1 MEEPTRAAVDAF
13 TAPTVLQDWVW
24 CSRMLR
30 TPAKLRG
37 WFVVVMLFMGVTT
50 AQNLNDADESAYQ
63 PANFAKIM
71 GGAAR
76 SQNDEA
82 ELGPPDLWF
91 TTNANYT
98 GRKRA
103 PSGRYRP
110 IVGAWVSSRGL
121 DPSLT
126 DMMFGGELPELEFEQ
141 GGKKYWVLAGL
152 PGGLGFDVYPPG
164 QKLTIYLQ
172 RVGFASGTP
181 VAVLTM
187 AKLPSGVTST
197 TVSKGGP
204 RMRNTRM
211 GEGARRQEGVYR
223 NGSASFTYAG
233 REYTLA
239 LDVAGKHSIAPG
251 MYRYENGVRTALLEY
266 GGSDA
271 QYLLLRVPVEEGG
284 ATGEVVPYLVLN
296 GRIVPPIDVSVCSVN
311 VEQVAKAGTRGN
323 VECGEGARSALTKL
337 RFTAE

>member
-1 MEEPTRAAVDAF
+1 VT
-13 TAPTVLQDWVW
+13 
-24 CSRMLR
+24 
-30 TPAKLRG
+30 
-37 WFVVVMLFMGVTT
+37 LFMGVTT
-50 AQNLNDADESAYQ
+50 AQGPSDADESAYT
-63 PANFAKIM
+63 PATLSKIL

-82 ELGPPDLWF
+82 ELAPPDQWF
-91 TTNANYT
+91 TTNATFT

-110 IVGAWVSSRGL
+110 IIGAWISSRGI
-121 DPSLT
+121 DASLT
-126 DMMFGGELPELEFEQ
+126 EMMFGGELPELEFEQ
-141 GGKKYWVLAGL
+141 GGKKHWVLAGL

-187 AKLPSGVTST
+187 AKLPTGVTST
-197 TVSKGGP
+197 TVSKGGS

-211 GEGARRQEGVYR
+211 GEGARRQEGVYKS
-223 NGSASFTYAG
+223 GAATFTYAG

-239 LDVAGKHSIAPG
+239 LDLAGRHSIAPG
-251 MYRYENGVRTALLEY
+251 LYRYENGVRTALLEY

-271 QYLLLRVPVEEGG
+271 QYLLLRVPVEDSG
-284 ATGEVVPYLVLN
+284 AAGEVVPYLVLN
-296 GRIVPPIDVSVCSVN
+296 GRIVPPIDVTACAVN

-323 VECGEGARSALTKL
+323 VDCSGAGRSVLTKL
-337 RFTAE
+337 RFSAD

>member
-1 MEEPTRAAVDAF
+1 MRRKSAESSDAAKSLAVRCMDS
-13 TAPTVLQDWVW
+13 LW

-30 TPAKLRG
+30 TPASLRG
-37 WFVVVMLFMGVTT
+37 WFVVVTLFMGVTT
-50 AQNLNDADESAYQ
+50 AEGPSDSDEAAYT
-63 PANFAKIM
+63 PSTMAKIM

-76 SQNDEA
+76 AHNDEA
-82 ELGPPDLWF
+82 ELAPPDQWF
-91 TTNANYT
+91 TTTANYT
-98 GRKRA
+98 GHKRT

-110 IVGAWVSSRGL
+110 IIGAWASSRGA
-121 DPSLT
+121 DASLT

-141 GGKKYWVLAGL
+141 GGKTYWVMAGL

-172 RVGFASGTP
+172 RVGFASGVP

-187 AKLPSGVTST
+187 ARLPSGVTST
-197 TVSKGGP
+197 TVSKGVP
-204 RMRNTRM
+204 RMRTTQM

-223 NGSASFTYAG
+223 SGAATFTYAG
-233 REYTLA
+233 REYTLQ
-239 LDVAGKHSIAPG
+239 LDPAGKHSIAPG

-271 QYLLLRVPVEEGG
+271 QYLLLRVPVEG
-284 ATGEVVPYLVLN
+284 TGDLLPYLVLN
-296 GRIVPPIDVSVCSVN
+296 GRIVPPIDVTACTVN
-311 VEQVAKAGTRGN
+311 IEQVEKAGTRGT
-323 VECGEGARSALTKL
+323 VDCSAAGRAVMTKL